1 MTFGALRGGELLHL
15 LLHHLLLHQGLVHI
29 LNPLGYK
36 RKIMMIV
43 KMKRIILPTLLRK
56 NVFPLKRV

>member
-15 LLHHLLLHQGLVHI
+15 LLHQGLVHM

-56 NVFPLKRV
+56 MFFL

>member
-1 MTFGALRGGELLHL
+1 MTFGALREEEPL
-15 LLHHLLLHQGLVHI
+15 HLLLHQGLVHI

-56 NVFPLKRV
+56 NVFPFKRV